1 LPENIQFT
9 KGFIQVNNITFD
21 MHNIGHT
28 LEKLSNDQLNSLEFG
43 VIGFDD
49 QGMVKVYNA
58 YESKVAGLSLENVVD
73 ADLFN
78 SVAPCMNNFM
88 VAQKFED
95 AIDASSELDETMD
108 YVLTLKMKPTR
119 VKLRLLSGP
128 QLTYSYVII
137 LRS

>member
-1 LPENIQFT
+1 M
-9 KGFIQVNNITFD
+9 NNITFD
-21 MHNIGHT
+21 MQNISHALET
-28 LEKLSNDQLNSLEFG
+28 LTNEQLNSLDFG

-49 QGMVKVYNA
+49 EGMVKVYNA
-58 YESKVAGLSLENVVD
+58 YESKVAGLSLESVID

-88 VAQKFED
+88 VAQKIED
-95 AIDASSELDETMD
+95 AIDESSELDEIMD

-119 VKLRLLSGP
+119 VKLRLLSSP
-128 QLTYSYVII
+128 QLTYSYVLI